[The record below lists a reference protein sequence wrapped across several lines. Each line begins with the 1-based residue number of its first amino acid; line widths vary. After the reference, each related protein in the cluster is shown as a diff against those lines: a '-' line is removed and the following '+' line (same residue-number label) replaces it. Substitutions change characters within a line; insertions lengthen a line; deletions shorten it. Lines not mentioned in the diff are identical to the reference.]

1 MAAGV
6 AQVDAVQAQQGKPRG
21 VGFGRTTMVA
31 FEGFVQVIAAGQGGI
46 TLHLPVVEVAGNDH
60 RRIIRQGLEELTEQL
75 QLQLTMAF
83 QQAEVNADR
92 MHFAMPRHVQ
102 HAVQQATAFRAG
114 NGNIQVSIL
123 ADRIFRQQ
131 GIAMVTVGI
140 DGIAPIGE
148 VAPHAVGKEFIL
160 RGLWPIVVA
169 GGVAVVLAD
178 DFLQE
183 HQVCRRTAHRFT
195 QFRKDEAPVEC
206 GKTLMGVDRQHA
218 KPMNRRGCVQ
228 RR

>member
-1 MAAGV
+1 M
-6 AQVDAVQAQQGKPRG
+6 
-21 VGFGRTTMVA
+21 
-31 FEGFVQVIAAGQGGI
+31 
-46 TLHLPVVEVAGNDH
+46 
-60 RRIIRQGLEELTEQL
+60 
-75 QLQLTMAF
+75 
-83 QQAEVNADR
+83 
-92 MHFAMPRHVQ
+92 
-102 HAVQQATAFRAG
+102 
-114 NGNIQVSIL
+114 
-123 ADRIFRQQ
+123 
-131 GIAMVTVGI
+131 TVGI

-178 DFLQE
+178 DFLQK

-195 QFRKDEAPVEC
+195 QLGEDETPVEC
-206 GKTLMGVDRQHA
+206 GKPLMGVYRQHA